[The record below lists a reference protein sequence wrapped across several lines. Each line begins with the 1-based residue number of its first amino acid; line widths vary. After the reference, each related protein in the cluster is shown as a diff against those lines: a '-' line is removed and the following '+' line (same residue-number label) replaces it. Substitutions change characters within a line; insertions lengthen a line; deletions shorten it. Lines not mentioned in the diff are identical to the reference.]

1 MPPGTYARIK
11 RQSTPNDGLHLASG
25 SLYRPHGEETVWRSN
40 RLVAHTLVCE
50 EQEQRSRRASK
61 SSSDADAA
69 FAMRLSQT
77 ADDEERA
84 ERESRTVLMTADSE
98 MAERLQREE
107 ADAQLERDTQ
117 VAADGAFAHRLSSG
131 GLSQNYE
138 FGRSLSWRRSS
149 AARARAI
156 VGFTAGG
163 EAVTR

>member
-1 MPPGTYARIK
+1 
-11 RQSTPNDGLHLASG
+11 
-25 SLYRPHGEETVWRSN
+25 
-40 RLVAHTLVCE
+40 
-50 EQEQRSRRASK
+50 
-61 SSSDADAA
+61 
-69 FAMRLSQT
+69 MRLSQT